1 MTERG
6 WTNTAKKKLGVFV
19 GDNTKFGVLSC
30 TMPGKLIGSNCWIGS
45 GVVVRENIEKNSH
58 IFVKQEV
65 VVTKEKKE

>member
-6 WTNTAKKKLGVFV
+6 WANTGKNKLGVFV
-19 GDNTKFGVLSC
+19 GDNAKFGVLSC

-45 GVVVRENIEKNSH
+45 GVVVRENIPSGSH
-58 IFVKQEV
+58 VFVKQEV